1 MKRESFIIGIRIIDL
16 CLGFLLGGTEEIL
29 VFTINEAIFISER
42 SVQLLKVPLYLVR
55 RFLA

>member
-16 CLGFLLGGTEEIL
+16 RLGFLLGGTEEIL

-42 SVQLLKVPLYLVR
+42 SVQLLKVLLYLVR